1 MIWHEPSTL
10 NRKRLLIDCQFD
22 EHYDLQPSGTTARG
36 ECHSIRTNNWFVPDN
51 MFRLVFYVLQSSFC
65 SDLASLKQ
73 NETCKF
79 STGCVE
85 WEAVEVDKIW
95 QVNWRLAFY
104 GRPSI
109 WEHHGYDFPQ
119 KRPGDSI
126 VKVLQYLRPFF
137 CTTRCNEILRRGYW
151 KAWTEN
157 CETTFQSSIRT
168 EYVRSWRQHV

>member
-1 MIWHEPSTL
+1 MNIMTF
-10 NRKRLLIDCQFD
+10 NRPVPQRGVNAIPYEQTTGLCQTICLDWFSMCFKVHFVQTWPPWNRMRRVNLVQAAWNGRRLKL
-22 EHYDLQPSGTTARG
+22 
-36 ECHSIRTNNWFVPDN
+36 TN
-51 MFRLVFYVLQSSFC
+51 L
-65 SDLASLKQ
+65 
-73 NETCKF
+73 
-79 STGCVE
+79 
-85 WEAVEVDKIW
+85 
-95 QVNWRLAFY
+95 VNWRLAFY